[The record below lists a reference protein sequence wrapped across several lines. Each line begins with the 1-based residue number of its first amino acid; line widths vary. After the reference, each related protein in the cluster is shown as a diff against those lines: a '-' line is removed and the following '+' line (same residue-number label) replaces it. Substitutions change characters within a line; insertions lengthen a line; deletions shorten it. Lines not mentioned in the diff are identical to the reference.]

1 MKFSGSFLKVIKVQ
15 QLISKNI
22 SKKCLSMSD
31 LSSFYLRK
39 HNGYRGNH
47 DRVNKNNH
55 FDDDVEIGDVT
66 ARYETEPYH
75 KQQLVEE
82 WLLKSQSAEGP
93 KSVSDYNSF
102 REQQEVEKRQKVI
115 KWPSI
120 YTTDNIDKYHSQL
133 ETIEF
138 RGQGHSFVQDVNEA
152 ESFENWKQTVARKK
166 EVAKQQQVVEQ
177 TRFAKAYG
185 RRNNST
191 IISEK
196 QNQEKKEK
204 GQSSR
209 DFEKW
214 QEFVKI
220 FKQQQSDHEKILLP
234 KIESQSIIVAQE
246 TEEEE
251 VAKSVPEYRPRSEG
265 QRKEKADDD
274 KEQEYQKWLLESN
287 RARNFLSQHA
297 NLGSELSEVNNAPTS
312 DEETVFQ
319 TRNLIDDDNDSVST
333 ENGQPSS
340 IDFETL
346 RDKQYSLVPGVESSS
361 NEEQLIFEQHLRM
374 KQADERSKQ
383 ATIMRLGA
391 NYEHR
396 GLKERLAEGTKSR
409 KPRKIKFEGEIDRN
423 KAGSKPPVSKIS
435 GIRNLREIEHLQPIE
450 EKSRS
455 SSMSRK
461 STKVSSQFPVAKEDL
476 IDPRFKRPLR
486 KSNRSIDSNSNRS
499 DLTFI
504 SDGVFLPND
513 HMNISS
519 K

>member
-1 MKFSGSFLKVIKVQ
+1 M
-15 QLISKNI
+15 
-22 SKKCLSMSD
+22 
-31 LSSFYLRK
+31 
-39 HNGYRGNH
+39 
-47 DRVNKNNH
+47 
-55 FDDDVEIGDVT
+55 
-66 ARYETEPYH
+66 
-75 KQQLVEE
+75 
-82 WLLKSQSAEGP
+82 
-93 KSVSDYNSF
+93 
-102 REQQEVEKRQKVI
+102 
-115 KWPSI
+115 
-120 YTTDNIDKYHSQL
+120 
-133 ETIEF
+133 
-138 RGQGHSFVQDVNEA
+138 
-152 ESFENWKQTVARKK
+152 
-166 EVAKQQQVVEQ
+166 
-177 TRFAKAYG
+177 
-185 RRNNST
+185 
-191 IISEK
+191 
-196 QNQEKKEK
+196 
-204 GQSSR
+204 
-209 DFEKW
+209 
-214 QEFVKI
+214 
-220 FKQQQSDHEKILLP
+220 
-234 KIESQSIIVAQE
+234 
-246 TEEEE
+246 
-251 VAKSVPEYRPRSEG
+251 
-265 QRKEKADDD
+265 
-274 KEQEYQKWLLESN
+274 
-287 RARNFLSQHA
+287 
-297 NLGSELSEVNNAPTS
+297 
-312 DEETVFQ
+312 
-319 TRNLIDDDNDSVST
+319 ST